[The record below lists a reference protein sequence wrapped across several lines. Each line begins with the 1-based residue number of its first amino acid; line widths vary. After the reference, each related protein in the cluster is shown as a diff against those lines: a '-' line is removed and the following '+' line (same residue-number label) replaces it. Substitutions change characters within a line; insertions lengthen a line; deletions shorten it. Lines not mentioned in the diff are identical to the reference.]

1 VTQAQTK
8 KPLGICETVLRD
20 SHQSLLAT
28 RMRTEDMIPAM
39 EMLDDIGYWS
49 LEVWGGATFDACMRF
64 LNEDPWER
72 LRIMRKRMPKTRL
85 QMLLRGQ
92 VVVGYRHYA
101 DDVVERFVAKAVE
114 NGMQVFR
121 IFDAMN
127 DIRNMETAM
136 RMVRKYGGHVQ
147 ASVCY
152 TLSPVHNNQGF
163 VKTFKQLLQIG
174 ADSLCIKDMGGL
186 ISPGDAF
193 DLVTRLK
200 AVTEVPI
207 SLHSHYTSGM
217 ASMAYFK
224 AAEAGVDMVDC
235 AISSMSLG
243 SSQPPTETLV
253 AALAGTDRA
262 TGLDLA
268 KLSDIGKHFAKVR
281 KNYSHLEMMTYGVD
295 TNVLQFQVPGGM
307 ISNLVNQ
314 LREQGQENK
323 LPEVLKEI
331 PRVRADLGYP
341 PLVTPSSQ
349 ICGSQAVLNVLL
361 GERYKMV
368 PKEVKS
374 IVKGMYGLTP
384 APISPEMKKLV
395 LGDEVPIDCRPA
407 DLLEPEMEK
416 AKAEIGALAKSEED
430 VLSYVLFPP
439 VAKEFLANRGKRV
452 VELSGYQLAAIAVA
466 LGASSL
472 THEGK
477 QHAVELKGSGDGATA
492 VLLDGSRY
500 QAEQDKTE
508 RTRILV
514 NGQPHTVEV
523 KEITGTSATVLIDG
537 RVEKLEVARRAAPVS
552 APTPGVAAAA
562 ASAPSS
568 HPAAGE
574 RVTAPLP
581 GKILSVAVKTGDRVR
596 KGDELCVIEAMKM
609 GNSIRAQRDGIVAE
623 VLVAPNQSV
632 AFGAPLLTLEGELA

>member
-1 VTQAQTK
+1 
-8 KPLGICETVLRD
+8 
-20 SHQSLLAT
+20 
-28 RMRTEDMIPAM
+28 MRTEDMIPAM

-452 VELSGYQLAAIAVA
+452 VELSGDQLAAIAVA

-568 HPAAGE
+568 HPVAGE

>member
-1 VTQAQTK
+1 MAAVQTK
-8 KPLGICETVLRD
+8 KPLGICDTVLRD
-20 SHQSLLAT
+20 SHQALRAT

-39 EMLDDIGYWS
+39 EMLDDVGYWS
-49 LEVWGGATFDACMRF
+49 LEVWGGATFDSCMRF

-72 LRIMRKRMPKTRL
+72 LRTMRKRMPKTRL

-101 DDVVERFVAKAVE
+101 DDVVDRFIAKAVE

-121 IFDAMN
+121 IFDALN
-127 DIRNMETAM
+127 DLRNMEPAM
-136 RMVRKYGGHVQ
+136 RAVRKYGGHVQ

-152 TLSPVHNNQGF
+152 TLSPVHNNEGF
-163 VKTFKQLLQIG
+163 VQTFKELLQVG

-186 ISPGDAF
+186 ISPTDAH

-200 AVTEVPI
+200 AVTDVPI

-224 AAEAGVDMVDC
+224 AAEAGVDLVDC

-243 SSQPPTETLV
+243 TSQPPTETLV
-253 AALAGTDRA
+253 ASMAGTPRD

-268 KLSDIGKHFAKVR
+268 KLSAIGKHFATVR
-281 KNYSHLEMMTYGVD
+281 KNYVHLEMKTYGVD

-314 LREQGQENK
+314 LREQGQEGT

-349 ICGSQAVLNVLL
+349 ICGTQAVLNVLT

-368 PKEVKS
+368 PKEVRN
-374 IVKGMYGLTP
+374 IVKGMYGRTP
-384 APISPEMKKLV
+384 APIAPAFQKQI
-395 LGDEVPIDCRPA
+395 LGDEAPITCRPA

-430 VLSYVLFPP
+430 VLSYVLFPQ
-439 VAKEFLANRGKRV
+439 VAKEFLANRGKKAAD
-452 VELSGYQLAAIAVA
+452 LTGDQLAAIA
-466 LGASSL
+466 
-472 THEGK
+472 
-477 QHAVELKGSGDGATA
+477 
-492 VLLDGSRY
+492 
-500 QAEQDKTE
+500 
-508 RTRILV
+508 
-514 NGQPHTVEV
+514 
-523 KEITGTSATVLIDG
+523 
-537 RVEKLEVARRAAPVS
+537 AA
-552 APTPGVAAAA
+552 VAA
-562 ASAPSS
+562 
-568 HPAAGE
+568 
-574 RVTAPLP
+574 R
-581 GKILSVAVKTGDRVR
+581 
-596 KGDELCVIEAMKM
+596 
-609 GNSIRAQRDGIVAE
+609 
-623 VLVAPNQSV
+623 
-632 AFGAPLLTLEGELA
+632 

>member
-1 VTQAQTK
+1 
-8 KPLGICETVLRD
+8 
-20 SHQSLLAT
+20 
-28 RMRTEDMIPAM
+28 MRTEDMIPAM

-568 HPAAGE
+568 HPVAGE

>member
-1 VTQAQTK
+1 MTQAQTK

-224 AAEAGVDMVDC
+224 AAEAGVDMLDC

-268 KLSDIGKHFAKVR
+268 KLSEIGKYFAKVR
-281 KNYSHLEMMTYGVD
+281 KNYSHLEMKTYGVD

-314 LREQGQENK
+314 LREQGQEDK

-349 ICGSQAVLNVLL
+349 ICGSQAVLNVLM

-439 VAKEFLANRGKRV
+439 VAKEFLANRGKKA
-452 VELSGYQLAAIAVA
+452 VELSGDQ
-466 LGASSL
+466 
-472 THEGK
+472 
-477 QHAVELKGSGDGATA
+477 
-492 VLLDGSRY
+492 
-500 QAEQDKTE
+500 
-508 RTRILV
+508 
-514 NGQPHTVEV
+514 
-523 KEITGTSATVLIDG
+523 IDG
-537 RVEKLEVARRAAPVS
+537 RAEKPEVARQAAPMS
-552 APTPGVAAAA
+552 APTPTVAAAA

-568 HPAAGE
+568 LPAAGE
-574 RVTAPLP
+574 RISAPLP

-623 VLVAPNQSV
+623 VLVAPSQSV
-632 AFGAPLLTLEGELA
+632 AFGAPLLVLVSEPA